1 MATEADKVNTGALA
15 TLVAVGTFA
24 MIGISL
30 ALVALVRDELS
41 VEANEKDVAADSQY
55 RELRRSQLQ
64 SLEQGVP
71 IEAAMQRVVRDI
83 AANPHAATPAGT
95 SGASTGGAASGTAP
109 AAGGTS
115 GTTPAASGGVG
126 STNVD
131 PNDSSDG
138 TAPKPNRVKDGK
150 LPADGAPV
158 PAPGTPSQ
166 LPGKAPSDPPKTS
179 APPATGA
186 APGPGPGTTTSEHGQ

>member
-41 VEANEKDVAADSQY
+41 VEANEKDVAADAQY
-55 RELRRSQLQ
+55 RELQRSQLQ

-83 AANPHAATPAGT
+83 AANPHAATAAG
-95 SGASTGGAASGTAP
+95 SSDASTGGATSGTAL

-115 GTTPAASGGVG
+115 GTTPSTSGGAG
-126 STNVD
+126 SANVA

-166 LPGKAPSDPPKTS
+166 LPGKAPSNPPKTP

-186 APGPGPGTTTSEHGQ
+186 APGPSPGTTTSEHGQ